1 MSEVFKGFK
10 VLYYDQNFGLQFSF
24 QLSKVE
30 VINTS
35 YTGISCNLYPA
46 FSLITAIHDI
56 SKQIILNSARIGQIF
71 ARWHL
76 PIAITSRISHLSRTV
91 SQLEFMVT
99 ANSFPS

>member
-46 FSLITAIHDI
+46 NHLE
-56 SKQIILNSARIGQIF
+56 QRARIGQIF
-71 ARWHL
+71 ALWHL
-76 PIAITSRISHLSRTV
+76 PIAITSRTSHLSRTV
-91 SQLEFMVT
+91 SQLEFMIT
-99 ANSFPS
+99 ANSFPSQYLP